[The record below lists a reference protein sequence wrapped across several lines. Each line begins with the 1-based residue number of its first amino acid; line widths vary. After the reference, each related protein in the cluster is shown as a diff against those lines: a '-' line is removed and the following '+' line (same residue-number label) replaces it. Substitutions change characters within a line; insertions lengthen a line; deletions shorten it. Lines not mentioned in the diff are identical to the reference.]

1 MTITTKSP
9 VRVAQEALEVGKQS
23 LPAYGNKHS
32 PKTFTQAQLF
42 AILAVRAFFKTDFR
56 GVIAIIQ
63 DSAEL
68 RKTLSL
74 KKLPHYSTLC
84 KAAKRLE
91 EKGATTAFWTAA

>member
-9 VRVAQEALEVGKQS
+9 VRVAKEALKVGKKS
-23 LPAYGNKHS
+23 LLPYGNKHS

-42 AILAVRAFFKTDFR
+42 AILTLRTFFKTDFR
-56 GVIAIIQ
+56 GVVAILE
-63 DSAEL
+63 DSSEL
-68 RKTLSL
+68 QRALEL

-91 EKGATTAFWTAA
+91 ERGATTPFSTAA